1 MAAML
6 GAMAIERHVTLDRAM
21 YGSDQAA
28 SLELPGLLNLISAIR
43 RFSECIG
50 DGVKRMAPGEEEVA
64 KKLRY
69 W

>member
-1 MAAML
+1 
-6 GAMAIERHVTLDRAM
+6 M

-28 SLELPGLLNLISAIR
+28 SLELPGLVSLLGSLRKIATCVGSNFKQVSHA
-43 RFSECIG
+43 
-50 DGVKRMAPGEEEVA
+50 EEEIA

>member
-1 MAAML
+1 
-6 GAMAIERHVTLDRAM
+6 M

-28 SLELPGLLNLISAIR
+28 SLELPGLLSLLGAIR
-43 RFSECIG
+43 KIPGCIG
-50 DGVKRMAPGEEEVA
+50 DGVKQVLPTEEVVA